1 MKKIIFLSVI
11 FTVLFA
17 MQIKAQIYNM
27 TGSDG
32 NIFANSCDYVSNGT
46 RTWNINTGVNK
57 PVIIECNMD
66 IMTGVDFFYIYSI
79 DNNGKETLIESLT
92 GLVGGVYGGNYIPH
106 IKSTGL
112 PTGKAKVV
120 LISNEGYCDDPC
132 GCMGYYGVESYYWV
146 DNSYTATD
154 INNSAACNAVLG
166 CNAGV
171 NIANGTVNN
180 INATNSVFIGKDTK
194 AQTYGQTNQIVIG
207 YNAIGN
213 GSNTV
218 TIGNDQITKTV
229 LKGTVSAKEIQIE
242 NPVLPDYVFSPD
254 YNLMPLG
261 EIENYI
267 KQNNHL
273 PNIPSAAETANK
285 GMSIGEMQNLLLQK
299 IEELTLYII
308 QQNKKIQELEEKL
321 KDKE

>member
-11 FTVLFA
+11 FTALFA
-17 MQIKAQIYNM
+17 MQIKAQTYNVGG
-27 TGSDG
+27 TYG
-32 NIFANSCDYVSNGT
+32 NIWANGVDYQKSMT
-46 RTWNINTGVNK
+46 ITWNINMGVNK
-57 PVIIECNMD
+57 PVMIECNMD
-66 IMTGVDFFYIYSI
+66 LMDAWDYFYIYSV
-79 DNNGKETLIESLT
+79 DNDNTTTLIATFTST
-92 GLVGGVYGGNYIPH
+92 VYGEIISTKIPN
-106 IKSTGL
+106 
-112 PTGKAKVV
+112 GKAKVV
-120 LISNEGYCDDPC
+120 FKTNNICSGYDF
-132 GCMGYYGVESYYWV
+132 GYFGLESYYYP
-146 DNSYTATD
+146 DYSYTFNDVSSYNT
-154 INNSAACNAVLG
+154 VLG
-166 CNAGV
+166 NNAG
-171 NIANGTVNN
+171 IYTADGTTVNAQ
-180 INATNSVFIGKDTK
+180 ATNSVFLGANTK
-194 AQTYGQTNQIVIG
+194 AQANNQTNQIVIG